1 MNDIATLP
9 NSPSNLQMQRSA
21 QKSRKPYFM
30 PYISFESVNRG
41 LKNGDLIK
49 VFY

>member
-1 MNDIATLP
+1 MNDICALP
-9 NSPSNLQMQRSA
+9 QSLGNMQRFN

-30 PYISFESVNRG
+30 PYISYDAVNRG

-49 VFY
+49 V